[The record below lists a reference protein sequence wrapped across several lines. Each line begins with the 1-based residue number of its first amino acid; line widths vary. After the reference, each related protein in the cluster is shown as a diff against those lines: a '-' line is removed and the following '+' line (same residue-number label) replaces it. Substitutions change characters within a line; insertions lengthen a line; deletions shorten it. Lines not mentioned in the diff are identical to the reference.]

1 MRDCEVFA
9 KEILQRYKSRVYT
22 MSNAPLAEEI
32 IKELQMRGHAP
43 AIVKLQSVQ
52 YIALTPKAKRQLVAL
67 LKCKQEKLW
76 KELEELERCQKELEE
91 SI

>member
-43 AIVKLQSVQ
+43 AIVKLPSVQ

>member
-43 AIVKLQSVQ
+43 AIVKLPSVQ
-52 YIALTPKAKRQLVAL
+52 YIALTQKAKRQLVAL

-76 KELEELERCQKELEE
+76 EELAELERCQKEIEE